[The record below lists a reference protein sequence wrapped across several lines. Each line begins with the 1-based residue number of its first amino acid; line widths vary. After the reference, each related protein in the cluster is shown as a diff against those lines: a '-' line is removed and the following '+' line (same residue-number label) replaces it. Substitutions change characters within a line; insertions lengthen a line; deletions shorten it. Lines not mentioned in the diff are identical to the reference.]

1 MRLRLS
7 LVALV
12 IAAALV
18 AVPAAL
24 ASPSGVVISQF
35 RTRTAA
41 STFVEDL
48 QITNTTAAPVDLS
61 GWQMYDCFPS
71 GGKAQVGTDS
81 EPLPAGTKLPAG
93 KSFVF
98 GKDIGD
104 YSGVADATYR
114 FQVAETGGFQLR
126 DKSGAVQDSVGAPGT
141 ACAEGAGLGLP
152 TTGSDFTFTRQGT
165 PPALQ

>member
-7 LVALV
+7 VVLVV

-18 AVPAAL
+18 AVPSAL

-41 STFVEDL
+41 STFDEYL
-48 QITNTTAAPVDLS
+48 QVTNTTAAPVDLP
-61 GWQMYDCFPS
+61 GWQLYDCFTS

-81 EPLPAGTKLPAG
+81 EPLPSGTELPAG

-104 YSGVADATYR
+104 YSGVADATYK
-114 FQVAETGGFQLR
+114 FQVSETGGF
-126 DKSGAVQDSVGAPGT
+126 
-141 ACAEGAGLGLP
+141 
-152 TTGSDFTFTRQGT
+152 
-165 PPALQ
+165 